1 MDICV
6 IDLQL
11 LQNVFEIHFFD
22 NPEFLDAGFC
32 EGLSEDEEE
41 PHPVYFGKNPSQG
54 YTGLHSTYWLVS
66 NMLC

>member
-1 MDICV
+1 MDIGV

-11 LQNVFEIHFFD
+11 LQNFFEIHFFE

-41 PHPVYFGKNPSQG
+41 PNPVYFGKKPF
-54 YTGLHSTYWLVS
+54 TGLYRPS
-66 NMLC
+66 